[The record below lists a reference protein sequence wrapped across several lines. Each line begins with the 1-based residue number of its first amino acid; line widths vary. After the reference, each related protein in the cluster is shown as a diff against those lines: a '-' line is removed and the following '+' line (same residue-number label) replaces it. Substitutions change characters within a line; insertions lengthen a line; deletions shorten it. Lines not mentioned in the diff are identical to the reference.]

1 MRCTFC
7 GYGKDSW
14 NSSPGTA
21 SHLEDKMIIF
31 AISIALLIKADQ
43 TIGKTIYVSN
53 GGQQGEWG
61 KPERCLAGT
70 VAKGLSL
77 KVEQPQGI
85 GDDTSLNGIRLHC
98 VRCRFPHDENMITS
112 DFGLWGTWGPTKW
125 CPYGFLS
132 TFSLRVEGFQGQLD
146 ETAANNIKFKCS
158 DNSTLEGD
166 GLSWGMYGALSESCL
181 YGICGITTKVVKPQG
196 FGDDTALNDVHFSC
210 CAAGA
215 YNT

>member
-1 MRCTFC
+1 
-7 GYGKDSW
+7 
-14 NSSPGTA
+14 
-21 SHLEDKMIIF
+21 MIIF

-181 YGICGITTKVVKPQG
+181 YGICGITTKPRTYTNQPDVKTLRLRASLLSSAVANQRQG
-196 FGDDTALNDVHFSC
+196 LISPAPTGILSR
-210 CAAGA
+210 
-215 YNT
+215 